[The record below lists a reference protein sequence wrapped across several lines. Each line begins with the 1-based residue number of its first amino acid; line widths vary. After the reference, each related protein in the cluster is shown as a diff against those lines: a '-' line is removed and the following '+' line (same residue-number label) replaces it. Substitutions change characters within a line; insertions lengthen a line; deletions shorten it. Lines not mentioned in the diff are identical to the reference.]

1 MPSPLP
7 ARARELLARLRNA
20 AEAPA
25 YARRTSSVAGLPTGG
40 VAVFFATDPS
50 NLYQFQ
56 QWRRPLE
63 ELSERIG
70 TFVIVD
76 RPDTGAA
83 VQLESRLP
91 VAFARGSA
99 ALEDLVSRCEIKV
112 VLYLNQVEPNFRMLR
127 FGAPV
132 HVQIGHGESDKGGSV
147 SNQHKAYDVTLVG
160 GLAGR
165 NRLAALRGFD
175 ADART
180 RLIGRPQLDYDYRG
194 APPWPTGSGWRV
206 FYAPTWEGD
215 RPSIAYGSLVSH
227 GVAVVNALIA
237 DPDVRLIYRPH
248 PRTGTASAAHAR
260 ADRAIRKRLRA
271 AGDRHLIDRGE
282 YGWQWAFADAC
293 VTDVSAVAYDWLAT
307 GKPLVVTAS
316 APGAHQPD
324 SPLLDRLPLLEA
336 DQAGSVLDRLRA
348 AGLGRS
354 APAIEMAELRQYYF
368 GDVADRASTRRFQDA
383 ILKLAQR
390 R

>member
-1 MPSPLP
+1 VPSPLP
-7 ARARELLARLRNA
+7 ARARELLARVRNA
-20 AEAPA
+20 AAASA
-25 YARRTSSVAGLPTGG
+25 YARRTSPVATLPTDG

-99 ALEDLVSRCEIKV
+99 ALEDLVSRCGVRV

-160 GLAGR
+160 GPAGR
-165 NRLAALRGFD
+165 DRLATLRGFD

-180 RLIGRPQLDYDYRG
+180 RLIGRPQLDYDYPG

-227 GVAVVNALIA
+227 GVTMVDALLA
-237 DPDVRLIYRPH
+237 DPEVRLIYRPH
-248 PRTGTASAAHAR
+248 PRTGTASTAHAR
-260 ADRAIRKRLRA
+260 ADRAIRQRLRA
-271 AGDRHLIDRGE
+271 ARDRHLIDQGE
-282 YGWQWAFADAC
+282 YGWQWAFAEAC
-293 VTDVSAVAYDWLAT
+293 VTDVSAVASDWLAT
-307 GKPLVVTAS
+307 GKPLVVTAP
-316 APGAHQPD
+316 AAGAHRPD
-324 SPLLDRLPLLEA
+324 SPLLDRLPLLEP

-348 AGLGRS
+348 AGPGESSPTL
-354 APAIEMAELRQYYF
+354 EMAELRQYYF
-368 GDVADRASTRRFQDA
+368 GEVADRASTRHFQDA
-383 ILKLAQR
+383 ILELAQG
-390 R
+390 